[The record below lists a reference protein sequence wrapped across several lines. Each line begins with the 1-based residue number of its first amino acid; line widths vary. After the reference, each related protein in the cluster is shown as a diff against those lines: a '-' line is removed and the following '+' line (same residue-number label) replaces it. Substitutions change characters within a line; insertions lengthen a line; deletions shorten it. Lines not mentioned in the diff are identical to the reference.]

1 MISGVTEIEVDQ
13 LLAKVQELADDGSRL
28 VSITG
33 LDAGEAFDL
42 LYHFD
47 KDLSL
52 IHLRARLPKGEE
64 LPSISRIYYCA
75 FVPENE
81 LQDFFGIKVR
91 NPVIDYEGAMIISH
105 DAPPHPLAQEPP
117 REEVAH

>member
-1 MISGVTEIEVDQ
+1 MIASVEVVPLCD
-13 LLAKVQELADDGSRL
+13 LLPVVQRLSDEGHRL

-33 LDAGEAFDL
+33 SDDGDHFDL

-47 KDLSL
+47 LDLAL
-52 IHLRARLPKGEE
+52 RHLRLRLPKGEE

-81 LQDFFGIKVR
+81 LQDFYGIKVAGT
-91 NPVIDYEGAMIISH
+91 VIDYEGHMLLSI
-105 DAPPHPLAQEPP
+105 DAPKHPMVQEPP
-117 REEVAH
+117 REEVAR